1 MKGST
6 IGKKIDFQSAFL
18 QVFPTTGGEFRD
30 TDVVLSTTNRDPGRS
45 PPFHQSAQHPVSRG

>member
-45 PPFHQSAQHPVSRG
+45 PPFHQSA